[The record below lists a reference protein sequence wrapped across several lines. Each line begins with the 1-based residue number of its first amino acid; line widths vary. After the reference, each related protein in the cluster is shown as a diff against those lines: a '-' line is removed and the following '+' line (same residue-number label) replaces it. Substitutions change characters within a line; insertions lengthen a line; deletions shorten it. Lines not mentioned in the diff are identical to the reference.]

1 MSNEEKCFEV
11 DDIKMAEGGFLSNLF
26 IDTGML
32 IGLVLRIYFNGQKFG
47 MPTAVYRMIVSVPQ
61 LFVRVQYG
69 KGAVT
74 PIQVRE
80 MTTDGKVGVYDSMDE
95 MPDWLIR
102 KLTVLKLLK
111 VNDYEESIGLR
122 ADDHIFYVNTEG
134 EEL

>member
-11 DDIKMAEGGFLSNLF
+11 DDIEMAEGGFLSNLF
-26 IDTGML
+26 IDTGMF
-32 IGLVLRIYFNGQKFG
+32 IGLLRRYFNGGKFG

-61 LFVRVQYG
+61 VFVRVQYG

-80 MTTDGKVGVYDSMDE
+80 MTTDGKVVVYDLFDE
-95 MPDWLIR
+95 MPYWLKR
-102 KLTVLKLLK
+102 KLAVLQLLK
-111 VNDYEESIGLR
+111 INDYEEGIGLR
-122 ADDHIFYVNTEG
+122 ADDHIFYVNTEW